1 MRYGETLLVIAYT
14 DVNLMAAKEP
24 LLQEDGDVSFKSV
37 SSVSSEEKEE
47 ESHEAPQVS
56 FSWFCN
62 FHLYTFRHS

>member
-24 LLQEDGDVSFKSV
+24 LLQEDGDVSFESV
-37 SSVSSEEKEE
+37 FSVSSEEE

-56 FSWFCN
+56 FNWFCN
-62 FHLYTFRHS
+62 FRSYTFRHS